1 MQTIRTHRRSPWLTL
16 VLLLGTGLVY
26 SGLSLCLSD
35 LQGVSWGGDPLLFAL
50 NTLPVL
56 LCLGLLWLAFGQAW
70 LAALVTGAAVFGL
83 TLGNYF
89 KICFRGAPLQWA
101 DLTLLQEA
109 SRMAGEYRLEFVPLM
124 YLFAGAILVCTLVL
138 AFLGR
143 GKPGATVRLLSLT
156 AVGLAS
162 LVCFY
167 EVYPDDDLYHDMAGD
182 YAMDENKAYISCG
195 MLYPFFHSYGDYMG
209 YANGYSAQQ
218 ASQILSRYEDAE
230 IPADRKVSLVGI
242 QLEANTDFSQFDIEG
257 ISPDVY
263 RGFHQ
268 VLEQSYSGTL
278 VTDIFAGGTT
288 ESEWAVLTGG
298 NYHDDFSHKTDSVAW
313 YLKSQGYTANGGH
326 PCNDWFYDR
335 LHVNPNL
342 GLDDYLFTENYY
354 YQFIAE
360 GEKVAYDDVFFPD
373 LEKRIGEHFATSSD
387 PLFSFN
393 VTYQGHGPYNLEYTY
408 WGSSYCTGDYPEH
421 ISNALN
427 HYLYLMQDTSD
438 RLLHLTEYLNTLDQP
453 VVLFL
458 YGDHKP
464 WMGVGGSIYEELGI
478 NMDLNTEEGFLN
490 YYSTWYAIWGNQAAK
505 ETLGQDFVGQGPD
518 LSPCFLMNEVFQLC
532 GWEGSAYM
540 QAQREVAEAL
550 PVMHTTG
557 WVKENGVY
565 TTEPSQRAE
574 DLIRQFQDV
583 SIYDRSRVVGED
595 G

>member
-1 MQTIRTHRRSPWLTL
+1 MRPIRTHKRSPWLTL
-16 VLLLGTGLVY
+16 LLLLGTGLVY

-56 LCLGLLWLAFGQAW
+56 LCLGLLWLAFGWAW
-70 LAALVTGAAVFGL
+70 LASLLTGAALFGL

-89 KICFRGAPLQWA
+89 KICFRGDPLKWA

-109 SRMAGEYRLEFVPLM
+109 SRMAGEYQLEFVPLM
-124 YLFAGAILVCTLVL
+124 YLFAGAILVCTVL
-138 AFLGR
+138 LAVWGR
-143 GKPGATVRLLSLT
+143 GRPGATVRLLSLT
-156 AVGLAS
+156 AVGVVS

-167 EVYPDDDLYHDMAGD
+167 DVYPDDGLYHDMAGD

-195 MLYPFFHSYGDYMG
+195 MLYPFLHSYGDYVG
-209 YANGYSAQQ
+209 FSNGYSAQQ
-218 ASQILSRYEDAE
+218 AQDILAQYEDAP
-230 IPADRKVSLVGI
+230 IPEDRKVSLVTI
-242 QLEANTDFSQFDIEG
+242 QLEANSDFSQFDIEG

-268 VLEQSYSGTL
+268 VLEESYSGTL

-288 ESEWAVLTGG
+288 ETEWAVLTGG

-313 YLKSQGYTANGGH
+313 YMKGQGYTANGGH

-354 YQFIAE
+354 YQFVAE
-360 GEKVAYDDVFFPD
+360 GENVAYDDVFFPD
-373 LEKRIGEHFATSSD
+373 LEQRISDHFAASSD

-408 WGSSYCTGDYPEH
+408 WGSSYCTGDYPDH

-438 RLLHLTEYLNTLDQP
+438 RLLHLTEYLNGLDEP
-453 VVLFL
+453 VVLVL

-505 ETLGQDFVGQGPD
+505 ETLDQDFLGQGPD
-518 LSPCFLMNEVFQLC
+518 LSPCFLMNEVFRLC

-565 TTEPSQRAE
+565 TTEPSQAAE

-583 SIYDRSRVVGED
+583 SIYDRSLVAGED